1 MAIVRRHS
9 PNRSCRG
16 ALAVFRYLPFYN
28 RLDESDHARVVDAV
42 LEFRA

>member
-1 MAIVRRHS
+1 VTEDLSARLVS
-9 PNRSCRG
+9 
-16 ALAVFRYLPFYN
+16 LPFYN